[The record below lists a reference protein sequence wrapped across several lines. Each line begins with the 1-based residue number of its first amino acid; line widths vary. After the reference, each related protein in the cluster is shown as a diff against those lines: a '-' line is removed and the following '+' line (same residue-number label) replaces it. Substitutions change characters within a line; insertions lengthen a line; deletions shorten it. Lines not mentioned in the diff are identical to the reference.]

1 MKPQISVT
9 IIALVLAM
17 LACNFPSSAAAT
29 ETPTVVVLPSNT
41 SPPPTELPTQTPL
54 ATNTPPPTATSTP
67 SVPTVFAKD
76 VGVNCRFG
84 PGIAWI
90 AVSSVA
96 AGQSSQIVGKNS
108 DGSWWY
114 IVDPF
119 NSARKCWVSTS
130 VTTTGGNLSSVPVV
144 ETPQASVT
152 KVTVDAG
159 PRTITTTSCAD
170 PISPLRIV
178 GTIETNGPTE
188 VQWHFETQQGGAM
201 QTQTTDFDAFGPK
214 EFSVEYTIPSPRT
227 PGTYWVRLIVTEPND
242 MQAEVS
248 YKIECT

>member
-1 MKPQISVT
+1 MKPQISIT

-17 LACNFPSSAAAT
+17 LACNFPSNVAVT
-29 ETPTVVVLPSNT
+29 ETPTVVVLPSDT
-41 SPPPTELPTQTPL
+41 PPPPTALPTQTL
-54 ATNTPPPTATSTP
+54 ISTNTPPATSTSTP
-67 SVPTVFAKD
+67 SVPTVFATN

-84 PGIAWI
+84 PGIVWAPI
-90 AVSSVA
+90 SALA
-96 AGQSSQIVGKNS
+96 AGQGSQIVGKNS

-119 NSARKCWVSTS
+119 NSGRKCWVATS
-130 VTTTGGNLSSVPVV
+130 VTATGGNLSSVPVV

-152 KVTVDAG
+152 KVTVDVD
-159 PRTITTTSCAD
+159 PRTISTTSCSD
-170 PISPLRIV
+170 PISALKLK

-201 QTQTTDFDAFGPK
+201 PVQNTDFDAFGPK
-214 EFSVEYTIPSPRT
+214 EFSVEYVIPSPRT
-227 PGTYWVRLIVTEPND
+227 AGTYWVRLIVTDPND

>member
-1 MKPQISVT
+1 MKSRILIST
-9 IIALVLAM
+9 LVLFLAM
-17 LACNFPSSAAAT
+17 QACNLPSNVAVT
-29 ETPTVVVLPSNT
+29 ETPTVVLLPSDT
-41 SPPPTELPTQTPL
+41 PPPPTALPTPTLP
-54 ATNTPPPTATSTP
+54 ATNTPPPPPTSTP

-84 PGIAWI
+84 PGIAWA

-119 NSARKCWVSTS
+119 NSGNKCWVAAS

-152 KVTVDAG
+152 SVTIDVD
-159 PRTITTTSCAD
+159 PRTIKTTTCSD
-170 PISPLRIV
+170 PTSAIKIT

-201 QTQTTDFDAFGPK
+201 PIQTTDFDAFGPK

-227 PGTYWVRLIVTEPND
+227 PGTYWVRLIVTEPNA